1 MKARKLAP
9 YVPFDADKAE
19 DYALQFQKLIAC
31 ATVSVKGSHDDTEF
45 AAFRAVLE
53 AEFPLIHKN
62 CEKMLFGDGCLMF
75 KLRGADE
82 SRNILL
88 MSHHDVVPAT
98 EEENWDY
105 PPFEGRIV
113 DGKIYGRGTQ
123 DTKGSL
129 YGELKALEQLLERG
143 FKPACNVWIGSSCNE
158 ETSGNGIP
166 AARDWFVEQGITFEV
181 ILDEGG
187 AVIDPPIGGMACGKC
202 AMVAIHEKG
211 IHDLVFTAETAS
223 SHGSL
228 TSGQKATPTERMAAF
243 VTEVSKNPP
252 FIRRLNDQVKDMFA
266 ALAPYAGFPLKQVL
280 GNLWLFGPVLV
291 KILPKL
297 SPQAGG
303 LIGTTVMFNN
313 VVSAENYLSCT
324 AKVTLRSVC
333 EEDVKKDIENL
344 KAVAEKYGIQTELGK
359 RWEIHAPSNPNL
371 PPFEI
376 LSSCVHEIYPD
387 APVIPYILPAGT
399 DARTLTDV
407 CNCVLRFAPIRMSK
421 EQLASIHSRNE
432 NMDMT
437 ALSSCV
443 AFYRRF
449 LEHYEEETK

>member
-1 MKARKLAP
+1 MKARKLTP

-19 DYALQFQKLIAC
+19 GYALQFQKLIAC

-45 AAFRAVLE
+45 AKFRKVLE
-53 AEFPLIHKN
+53 EEFPLIHSR
-62 CEKMLFGDGCLMF
+62 CEKLLFGDGCIMF
-75 KLRGADE
+75 KLKGADE
-82 SRNILL
+82 NRNILL

-98 EEENWDY
+98 EKENWDY

-143 FKPACNVWIGSSCNE
+143 YKPSCNVWIGSSCNE

-181 ILDEGG
+181 VLDEGG
-187 AVIDPPIGGMACGKC
+187 AVIDPPIGGMACEKC

-223 SHGSL
+223 SHSNL
-228 TSGQKATPTERMAAF
+228 TGRVKATPTERMAAF
-243 VTEVSKNPP
+243 ITEVTEKPP
-252 FIRRLNDQVKDMFA
+252 FIRRINDQLKRMFEA
-266 ALAPYAGFPLKQVL
+266 MAPYASTPMKLVL
-280 GNLWLFGPVLV
+280 GNLWCFGPVLV
-291 KILPKL
+291 KVLPKL
-297 SPQAGG
+297 SAQAGG
-303 LIGTTVMFNN
+303 LIGTTVAFND
-313 VVSAENYLSCT
+313 VVSSEKGLVCT
-324 AKVTLRSVC
+324 AKVVLRSVD
-333 EEDVKKDIENL
+333 EEDVKKDIANL
-344 KAVAEKYGIQTELGK
+344 TKVAEKYGIRTEAGD
-359 RWEIHAPSNPNL
+359 RWEIHAPADPRL

-376 LSSCVHEIYPD
+376 LSRCVHEIYPD

-407 CNCVLRFAPIRMSK
+407 CNCVLRFAPVRMSK

-432 NMDMT
+432 NMDIT

-449 LEHYEEETK
+449 LEHYEEEVK

>member
-9 YVPFDADKAE
+9 YIPSDADRAE
-19 DYALQFQKLIAC
+19 TYALQFQKLIAC

-45 AAFRAVLE
+45 AKFRAVLE
-53 AEFPLIHKN
+53 EEFPLIHKN

-75 KLRGADE
+75 KLKGKDE

-88 MSHHDVVPAT
+88 MSHHDVVAAT
-98 EEENWDY
+98 EKENWDH

-129 YGELKALEQLLERG
+129 YGELAALEQLLARG
-143 FKPACNVWIGSSCNE
+143 FRPACNVWIGSSCNE

-166 AARDWFVEQGITFEV
+166 SARDWFMEQGITFEV

-187 AVIDPPIGGMACGKC
+187 AVIDPPIGGMACKKC

-223 SHGSL
+223 SHGNL
-228 TSGQKATPTERMAAF
+228 TGRIKATPTERMAAF
-243 VTEVSKNPP
+243 ITEVTKKPP
-252 FIRRLNDQVKDMFA
+252 FIRRLNDQVKGMFEA
-266 ALAPYAGFPLKQVL
+266 MAPYAGTPMKLVL
-280 GNLWLFGPVLV
+280 GNLWCFGPILV
-291 KILPKL
+291 KVLPKL
-297 SPQAGG
+297 SAQAGG
-303 LIGTTVMFNN
+303 LIGTTVAFND
-313 VVSAENYLSCT
+313 VVSSEKGLVCT
-324 AKVTLRSVC
+324 AKVVLRSVD

-344 KAVAEKYGIQTELGK
+344 TKLAEKYGIAVKPGD
-359 RWEIHAPSNPNL
+359 RWEIHTPSDPGL

-376 LSSCVHEIYPD
+376 LSECVHEIFPD
-387 APVIPYILPAGT
+387 SPVIPYILPAGT
-399 DARTLTDV
+399 DARTLTGL
-407 CNCVLRFAPIRMSK
+407 CPCVLRFAPIRMSK
-421 EQLASIHSRNE
+421 EQLGSIHSRNE
-432 NMDMT
+432 NMDIS
-437 ALSSCV
+437 ALASCV

>member
-1 MKARKLAP
+1 MKARKLTP
-9 YVPFDADKAE
+9 YIPSDADKVE
-19 DYALQFQKLIAC
+19 GYALQFQKLIAC

-45 AAFRAVLE
+45 AKFRRVLE
-53 AEFPLIHKN
+53 EEFPLIHEN
-62 CEKMLFGDGCLMF
+62 CEKMLFGDGCLMY
-75 KLRGADE
+75 KLKGKDE

-98 EEENWDY
+98 EKENWDY
-105 PPFEGRIV
+105 PPFSGTIV

-129 YGELKALEQLLERG
+129 YGELAALEQLLARG
-143 FKPACNVWIGSSCNE
+143 FQPVCNVWIGSSCNE

-187 AVIDPPIGGMACGKC
+187 AVIDPPIGGMAATKC

-211 IHDLVFTAETAS
+211 VHDLILTAETAS

-228 TSGQKATPTERMAAF
+228 TSGTKATPTERMAAF
-243 VTEVSKNPP
+243 ITEVCKKPP
-252 FIRRLNDQVKDMFA
+252 FIRRLNDQIKGMFEA
-266 ALAPYAGFPLKQVL
+266 MAPYAGMPMKLLL
-280 GNLWLFGPVLV
+280 GNLWCFGPVLV
-291 KILPKL
+291 KVLPKL
-297 SPQAGG
+297 SAQAGG
-303 LIGTTVMFNN
+303 LIGTTVMFND
-313 VVSAENYLSCT
+313 VVSSEKGLLCT
-324 AKVTLRSVC
+324 AKVTLRSVDDK
-333 EEDVKKDIENL
+333 DVETDIENL
-344 KAVAEKYGIQTELGK
+344 TQVAQKYGITVNRGPRNEF
-359 RWEIHAPSNPNL
+359 HAPADPTL

-376 LSSCVHEIYPD
+376 LSDCVHEIFPD
-387 APVIPYILPAGT
+387 SPVIPYILPAGT

-407 CNCVLRFAPIRMSK
+407 CKCVLRFAPIRMSK
-421 EQLASIHSRNE
+421 EQLGSIHSRNE
-432 NMDMT
+432 NIDIS
-437 ALSSCV
+437 ALGSCV

>member
-9 YVPFDADKAE
+9 YVPFDVDKAE
-19 DYALQFQKLIAC
+19 EYAQQFQKLIAC

-53 AEFPLIHKN
+53 TEFPLIHKN

-75 KLRGADE
+75 KLKGKDE
-82 SRNILL
+82 NRNILL

-98 EEENWDY
+98 EKENWIY
-105 PPFEGRIV
+105 PPFSGTIV

-187 AVIDPPIGGMACGKC
+187 AVVDPPIGGMACSKC

-211 IHDLVFTAETAS
+211 IHDLVFTAETAT

-228 TSGQKATPTERMAAF
+228 TSGTKATPTERMAAF
-243 VTEVSKNPP
+243 ITEVSKKPP
-252 FIRRLNDQVKDMFA
+252 FIRRLNDQVRLMFE
-266 ALAPYAGFPLKQVL
+266 ALAPYAGAPMKLLF
-280 GNLWLFGPVLV
+280 GNLWCFGPVLV
-291 KILPKL
+291 KVLPKL
-297 SPQAGG
+297 SAQAGG
-303 LIGTTVMFNN
+303 LIGTTVMFND
-313 VVSAENYLSCT
+313 VVSSEKGLVCT
-324 AKVTLRSVC
+324 AKVTLRSIC
-333 EEDVKKDIENL
+333 EEDVKVDIANL
-344 KAVAEKYGIQTELGK
+344 TKLAEKYGIKTEAGA
-359 RWEIHAPSNPNL
+359 RWEIHAPADLAL

-376 LSSCVHEIYPD
+376 LSKCVAEVFPD

-407 CNCVLRFAPIRMSK
+407 CKCVLRFAPIRMSK
-421 EQLASIHSRNE
+421 EQLGSIHSADE
-432 NMDMT
+432 NMDIT
-437 ALSSCV
+437 ALASCT